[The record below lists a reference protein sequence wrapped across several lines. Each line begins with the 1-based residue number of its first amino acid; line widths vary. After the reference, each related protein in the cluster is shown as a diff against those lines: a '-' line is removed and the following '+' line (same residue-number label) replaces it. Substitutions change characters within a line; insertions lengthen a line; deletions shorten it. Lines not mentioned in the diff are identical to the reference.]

1 MKAIKGLII
10 TLIVIVALAGVTI
23 IGGYIYVRSTYG
35 IDLFRTAGQL
45 KTLSQTPDEK
55 TLCPN
60 AFSANDM
67 ADVKTAMDKN
77 LNGLISYN
85 EGEGYEGYKVDFSA
99 ITSPMPFADEIVF
112 SSKQAGAL
120 AQTIFF
126 GQTGGVV
133 KIGEKELSVRL
144 VQMDF
149 ANVSENGSA
158 DFNVVAKVNL
168 KPFKDEMNDF
178 PFSLFK
184 KYVPDELYVSST
196 VRVEKTDDKMGYS
209 VAHKELKL
217 NNLSADAVHDA
228 GYGGADAA
236 PHARR
241 RAQNRQRGKYEF
253 ANRHDGNQRFDRQL
267 RQRRLCLFA
276 ASPRQNHFQI
286 HLRRR
291 RQHSHC
297 LIFRAYLASL
307 YKADLTYECTI

>member
-10 TLIVIVALAGVTI
+10 TLVVIVALVGVTI

-149 ANVSENGSA
+149 ANVSENGSV

-217 NNLSADAVHDA
+217 NNLSADDTDDLFHTLDAVLKIGSAENMNLQIGTTAVNALIGNSDNA
-228 GYGGADAA
+228 GFAYSLQALGKTTFKFTSADGGSIVIA
-236 PHARR
+236 
-241 RAQNRQRGKYEF
+241 
-253 ANRHDGNQRFDRQL
+253 
-267 RQRRLCLFA
+267 
-276 ASPRQNHFQI
+276 
-286 HLRRR
+286 
-291 RQHSHC
+291 
-297 LIFRAYLASL
+297 
-307 YKADLTYECTI
+307 

>member
-10 TLIVIVALAGVTI
+10 TLIVIVALVGVAI

-60 AFSANDM
+60 AFSASDM
-67 ADVKTAMDKN
+67 ADVKAAMDKN

-144 VQMDF
+144 VQMNF
-149 ANVSENGSA
+149 ANVSDNGSA
-158 DFNVVAKVNL
+158 DFNVEQK
-168 KPFKDEMNDF
+168 
-178 PFSLFK
+178 SI
-184 KYVPDELYVSST
+184 
-196 VRVEKTDDKMGYS
+196 
-209 VAHKELKL
+209 L
-217 NNLSADAVHDA
+217 N
-228 GYGGADAA
+228 
-236 PHARR
+236 R
-241 RAQNRQRGKYEF
+241 
-253 ANRHDGNQRFDRQL
+253 L
-267 RQRRLCLFA
+267 RT
-276 ASPRQNHFQI
+276 
-286 HLRRR
+286 
-291 RQHSHC
+291 
-297 LIFRAYLASL
+297 
-307 YKADLTYECTI
+307 K

>member
-10 TLIVIVALAGVTI
+10 TLVVIVALVGVTI

-99 ITSPMPFADEIVF
+99 ITSPMPFADDIVF

-126 GQTGGVV
+126 GQAGGVV

-217 NNLSADAVHDA
+217 NNLSADDTDDLFHTLDAVLKIGSAENMNLQIGTTAVNALIGNSDNA
-228 GYGGADAA
+228 GFAYSLQALGKTTFKFTSADGGSIVIA
-236 PHARR
+236 
-241 RAQNRQRGKYEF
+241 
-253 ANRHDGNQRFDRQL
+253 
-267 RQRRLCLFA
+267 
-276 ASPRQNHFQI
+276 
-286 HLRRR
+286 
-291 RQHSHC
+291 
-297 LIFRAYLASL
+297 
-307 YKADLTYECTI
+307 

>member
-1 MKAIKGLII
+1 MRTARQVYRLLPNCLLIGVFMKAIKGLII
-10 TLIVIVALAGVTI
+10 TLVVIVALVGVTI

-99 ITSPMPFADEIVF
+99 ITSPMPFADDIVF

-158 DFNVVAKVNL
+158 DFNVVANVNL

-217 NNLSADAVHDA
+217 NNLSADDTDDLFHTLDAVLKIGSAENMNLQIGTTAINALIGNSDNA
-228 GYGGADAA
+228 DFAYSLQALGKTTFKFTSADGGSIVIA
-236 PHARR
+236 
-241 RAQNRQRGKYEF
+241 
-253 ANRHDGNQRFDRQL
+253 
-267 RQRRLCLFA
+267 
-276 ASPRQNHFQI
+276 
-286 HLRRR
+286 
-291 RQHSHC
+291 
-297 LIFRAYLASL
+297 
-307 YKADLTYECTI
+307 